1 MKRRKHLIAALF
13 FLLMILF
20 VWEFPLFPQER
31 FRKSPPNPEP
41 LPALKL
47 PAIDSF
53 TLTNGLALSVIQ
65 QDNMPVISLKMI
77 IFAGESHSPE
87 KLPGLATLT
96 AKMLSRGVSYLSF
109 SKIEERIEFIGGNF
123 SVTIYPDYTL
133 LSFTFLEDYLK
144 EGIELLYKMLLQP
157 TFFKREIINVKR
169 SMYYDLIRES
179 RDPEF
184 IAKRQLRRIL
194 FSGHNHMKSTYNE
207 DVIKNLSQ
215 KDIVSFFQKYYR
227 PNNAHLI
234 LTGDINLPT
243 ASRKVSSY
251 FRNWRRRELK
261 HTFVPPPKSNTKL
274 RICFVD
280 VRGMNDAWIYMG
292 NVISTMARQETFPLI
307 VLNQVLG
314 GTRISRLFMNLRESK
329 EYAYWAFS
337 EVEFFRNFNVFFVRA
352 KVRVEVTYD
361 SIMEILKETKK
372 ITDKKIPS
380 FEIEQAKSFLIGNFP
395 LHIQTFDNLSAA
407 VSEIK
412 ALNLGE
418 EHWEKYYDN
427 IMLINSEKAFEMAR
441 TYDPLSP
448 VVVIVGD
455 SSKIIDHIQ
464 EFAEIEIYNSKGIL
478 RQKITHQTIKKENSN
493 EAR

>member
-1 MKRRKHLIAALF
+1 MKRGKHLKAALF
-13 FLLMILF
+13 FLFMILF
-20 VWEFPLFPQER
+20 VWESPLFPQER

-41 LPALKL
+41 LSSLKL

-65 QDNMPVISLKMI
+65 QDNLPVISLKMI

-96 AKMLSRGVSYLSF
+96 ANMLSRGISYLSF
-109 SKIEERIEFIGGNF
+109 SKIEERIESFGGNF

-133 LSFTFLEDYLK
+133 LSFTFLEDYLE
-144 EGIELLYKMLLQP
+144 EGIKLLSRMLLQP
-157 TFFKREIINVKR
+157 TFLRREIVNVKR
-169 SMYYDLIRES
+169 SMYYDLIREYE
-179 RDPEF
+179 DPEF
-184 IAKRQLRRIL
+184 VAKRQLHRLL
-194 FSGHNHMKSTYNE
+194 FSGHNYIKSTYNE

-227 PNNAHLI
+227 PNNAHLV
-234 LTGDINLPT
+234 LTGNLNLPT
-243 ASRKVSSY
+243 ASRKVSRH

-261 HTFVPPPKSNTKL
+261 HTFVPPPNPNTKL
-274 RICFVD
+274 RICLVD
-280 VRGMNDAWIYMG
+280 IRGTSDAWIYMG
-292 NVISTMARQETFPLI
+292 NVISTMARQEIFPLL

-337 EVEFFRNFNVFFVRA
+337 EVAPFKNFNVFFVKA
-352 KVRVEVTYD
+352 KVRTEVTHS
-361 SIMEILKETKK
+361 SIMEILAETKK
-372 ITDKKIPS
+372 ITEKKIPS

-395 LHIQTFDNLSAA
+395 LDIQTFDTLSAA

-418 EHWEKYYDN
+418 EYWEKYYDN
-427 IMLINSEKAFEMAR
+427 IMLINSEKAFEMAK
-441 TYDPLSP
+441 TYPLLDP

-455 SSKIIDHIQ
+455 SSKILDHIIH

-478 RQKITHQTIKKENSN
+478 RQKFTKGEIK
-493 EAR
+493 

>member
-1 MKRRKHLIAALF
+1 
-13 FLLMILF
+13 
-20 VWEFPLFPQER
+20 
-31 FRKSPPNPEP
+31 
-41 LPALKL
+41 
-47 PAIDSF
+47 
-53 TLTNGLALSVIQ
+53 
-65 QDNMPVISLKMI
+65 MI

-96 AKMLSRGVSYLSF
+96 AKMLCRGVSYLSF
-109 SKIEERIEFIGGNF
+109 PKIEEKIEFIGGNF

-133 LSFTFLEDYLK
+133 LSFSFLEEYL
-144 EGIELLYKMLLQP
+144 EQGIELLSRMLLQP
-157 TFFKREIINVKR
+157 TFFRREIVNVKR
-169 SMYYDLIRES
+169 SMYYDLIRECKE
-179 RDPEF
+179 PEF
-184 IAKRQLRRIL
+184 IAKRQLYRLL
-194 FSGHNHMKSTYNE
+194 FSGHNYKKSTYNE

-227 PNNAHLI
+227 PNNAHLVLI
-234 LTGDINLPT
+234 GNLNLPT
-243 ASRKVSSY
+243 ASRKVSHY
-251 FRNWRRRELK
+251 FRNWRRRDLK
-261 HTFVPPPKSNTKL
+261 HVFVPPPKPNTQLK
-274 RICFVD
+274 ICLVD
-280 VRGMNDAWIYMG
+280 IRGAKDAWIYMG
-292 NVISTMARQETFPLI
+292 NVISTMTSQEVFPLI

-337 EVEFFRNFNVFFVRA
+337 EVEFFKNFNVFFIRA
-352 KVRVEVTYD
+352 KVRTEVTY
-361 SIMEILKETKK
+361 SSVMEILAETKK

-380 FEIEQAKSFLIGNFP
+380 FEIEKAKSFLIGNFP
-395 LHIQTFDNLSAA
+395 LHIQTFDTLSTA

-441 TYDPLSP
+441 TYPLLSP

-455 SSKIIDHIQ
+455 IYKIIDNIQ
-464 EFAEIEIYNSKGIL
+464 EFTEIEIYNSKGIL
-478 RQKITHQTIKKENSN
+478 LQTMKREKSN